1 MRRYTV
7 VQVDAFTTTPLQ
19 GNPCAVLPD
28 ARGLTDAEMQA
39 IAREMNL
46 SETAFVFPSDK
57 ADFRFRYF
65 TPAAEIPLAGH
76 PTISTAHVLVEEGR
90 IPLRDGQATFTMEL
104 NVGVLPVE
112 IVERSGHVTR
122 VVMTQKKPE
131 FGRTFEHAEVARV
144 FGLAVD
150 DLDARFA
157 PQVVSTGTPQL
168 MVLAQ
173 SLDVLKRI
181 HADFYALQEFSRRN
195 HFFSAHVFCLG
206 GFGPGADTHARH
218 YAPEGGIAEDPF
230 TGSASGGMG
239 AYIVH
244 HGILP
249 GPRFHIEQGHLCGR
263 PGEGDV
269 QVVGPRENIETVKVG
284 GPAITVMRGELELY
298 MALAFLPVSNVCH
311 S

>member
-1 MRRYTV
+1 MRRYTL
-7 VQVDAFTTTPLQ
+7 VQVDAFTTLPLQ

-28 ARGLTDAEMQA
+28 ARGLADAEMQA

-65 TPAAEIPLAGH
+65 TPATEIPLAGH

-90 IPLRDGQATFTMEL
+90 IPLKDGRAIFTMEL
-104 NVGVLPVE
+104 NVGVLPVQVAGRE
-112 IVERSGHVTR
+112 GNVTR

-131 FGRTFEHAEVARV
+131 FGRTFEHGEVASV
-144 FGLAVD
+144 FGLSTD
-150 DLDARFA
+150 DLDTRYP

-168 MVLAQ
+168 MALVK
-173 SLDVLKRI
+173 SLDVLRRI
-181 HADFYALQEFSRRN
+181 RADSNALKELCRRGE
-195 HFFSAHVFCLG
+195 FFSAHLFCLG
-206 GFGPGADTHARH
+206 GLAPNADTHARH
-218 YAPEGGIAEDPF
+218 YAPGAGIAEDPF

-244 HGILP
+244 HGIKP

-269 QVVGPRENIETVKVG
+269 EIVGPREDIQTVKVG
-284 GPAITVMRGELELY
+284 GPAVTVMRGELI
-298 MALAFLPVSNVCH
+298 V
-311 S
+311 

>member
-7 VQVDAFTTTPLQ
+7 VQVDAFTTQPLQ

-28 ARGLTDAEMQA
+28 ARGLTDAEMQS

-46 SETAFVFPSDK
+46 SETAFVFPSAQRK

-65 TPAAEIPLAGH
+65 TPVTEIPLAGH
-76 PTISTAHVLVEEGR
+76 PTIATAHVLVEEGR
-90 IPLRDGQATFTMEL
+90 VPLKDGRGTFMMEL

-112 IVERSGHVTR
+112 IVGREGNVTR
-122 VVMTQKKPE
+122 VVMTQKKPT
-131 FGRTFEHAEVARV
+131 FGRTFEHGQVASV
-144 FGLAVD
+144 FGLSVD
-150 DLDARFA
+150 DLDPRFP

-168 MVLAQ
+168 MTLVK
-173 SLDVLKRI
+173 SLDVLRRI
-181 HADFYALQEFSRRN
+181 HTDPHALEEFSKRGE
-195 HFFSAHVFCLG
+195 FFSAHLFCLG
-206 GFGPGADTHARH
+206 GISPNADTHARH
-218 YAPEGGIAEDPF
+218 FAPEAGISEDPF

-244 HGILP
+244 HGIKP

-269 QVVGPRENIETVKVG
+269 EVIGPRDDIQTVKVG
-284 GPAITVMRGELELY
+284 GPAITIMRGELL
-298 MALAFLPVSNVCH
+298 L
-311 S
+311 

>member
-1 MRRYTV
+1 MRHYTV
-7 VQVDAFTTTPLQ
+7 IQVDAFTTTPLQ

-39 IAREMNL
+39 ITREMNL
-46 SETAFVFPSDK
+46 SETAFVLPSDK

-65 TPAAEIPLAGH
+65 TPATEIPLAGH

-90 IPLRDGQATFTMEL
+90 ISLQDGRGAFTMEL

-112 IVERSGHVTR
+112 ITSRRGNVTH

-131 FGRTFEHAEVARV
+131 FGRTFTHAEVAAM
-144 FGLAVD
+144 FGLSVG
-150 DLDARFA
+150 DLDTRYP

-168 MVLAQ
+168 MVLVK

-181 HADFYALQEFSRRN
+181 HADFYALQEFSERSG
-195 HFFSAHVFCLG
+195 FFSAHVFCVG
-206 GFGPGADTHARH
+206 GFGPNADTHARH
-218 YAPEGGIAEDPF
+218 YAPEAGIAEDPF

-239 AYIVH
+239 AYIVQY
-244 HGILP
+244 GILP
-249 GPRFHIEQGHLCGR
+249 GLRFHIEQGHLCGR

-269 QVVGPRENIETVKVG
+269 QVVGPRNDIQTVKVG
-284 GPAITVMRGELELY
+284 GPAITVMRGELL
-298 MALAFLPVSNVCH
+298 V
-311 S
+311 

>member
-1 MRRYTV
+1 MRHYTV
-7 VQVDAFTTTPLQ
+7 VQVDAFTTQPLQ
-19 GNPCAVLPD
+19 GNPCAVLSD
-28 ARGLTDAEMQA
+28 ARGLTDAEMQS

-65 TPAAEIPLAGH
+65 TPVTEIPLAGH

-90 IPLRDGQATFTMEL
+90 VPLKDGQGDIHDGTQRRRAA
-104 NVGVLPVE
+104 GRDCGPRR
-112 IVERSGHVTR
+112 ERDARGDDAKETR
-122 VVMTQKKPE
+122 VRAHVRARP
-131 FGRTFEHAEVARV
+131 GRAPCSVLST
-144 FGLAVD
+144 D
-150 DLDARFA
+150 DLDTRYP

-168 MVLAQ
+168 MVLVK
-173 SLDVLKRI
+173 SLDVLRRI
-181 HADFYALQEFSRRN
+181 HADPHALEEFSRRGE
-195 HFFSAHVFCLG
+195 FFSAHLFCLG
-206 GFGPGADTHARH
+206 GISPNADTHARH
-218 YAPEGGIAEDPF
+218 YAPEAGIAEDPF

-269 QVVGPRENIETVKVG
+269 EVIGPRDDIQTVKVG
-284 GPAITVMRGELELY
+284 GPAITVMRGELL
-298 MALAFLPVSNVCH
+298 L
-311 S
+311 

>member
-7 VQVDAFTTTPLQ
+7 VQVDAFTTQPLQ

-28 ARGLTDAEMQA
+28 ARGLADAEMQA

-65 TPAAEIPLAGH
+65 TPATEIPLAGH
-76 PTISTAHVLVEEGR
+76 PTISTAHVLVEQGR
-90 IPLRDGQATFTMEL
+90 VPLKDGKATFTMEL
-104 NVGVLPVE
+104 DVGVLPVE
-112 IVERSGHVTR
+112 IAGRKGNVTR

-131 FGRTFEHAEVARV
+131 FGRTFDHAQVAAV
-144 FGLAVD
+144 FGLATD
-150 DLDARFA
+150 DLDVRFP

-168 MVLAQ
+168 MVLVQ
-173 SLDVLKRI
+173 SLDVLRRI
-181 HADFYALQEFSRRN
+181 RVDVHALREFSKRGG
-195 HFFSAHVFCLG
+195 FFSVHLFCLG
-206 GFGPGADTHARH
+206 GIGPNADTHARH
-218 YAPEGGIAEDPF
+218 FAPEAGISEDPF

-244 HGILP
+244 HGVQL

-269 QVVGPRENIETVKVG
+269 EVIGPCEDIQTVKVG
-284 GPAITVMRGELELY
+284 GPAVTVMRGELNL
-298 MALAFLPVSNVCH
+298 
-311 S
+311 

>member
-7 VQVDAFTTTPLQ
+7 IQVDAFTPTPLQ

-28 ARGLTDAEMQA
+28 ARGLTEVEMQA

-65 TPAAEIPLAGH
+65 TPATEIPLAGH
-76 PTISTAHVLVEEGR
+76 PTLSTAHVLVEEGR
-90 IPLRDGQATFTMEL
+90 IPLKDGKAIFTMEL

-112 IVERSGHVTR
+112 IVSREGNVTH

-131 FGRTFEHAEVARV
+131 FGRTFEHSEVAPI
-144 FGLAVD
+144 FGLSVD
-150 DLDARFA
+150 DLDTRFQ
-157 PQVVSTGTPQL
+157 PQIVSTGTPQL
-168 MVLAQ
+168 MVLVK

-181 HADFYALQEFSRRN
+181 HADFYALQEFSERN
-195 HFFSAHVFCLG
+195 KFFSAHVFCLG
-206 GFGPGADTHARH
+206 GFGPNADTHARH

-239 AYIVH
+239 AYIVR

-249 GPRFHIEQGHLCGR
+249 GSRFHIEQGHLCGR

-269 QVVGPRENIETVKVG
+269 EVIGPREDIATVKVG
-284 GPAITVMRGELELY
+284 GPAITVMRGELIL
-298 MALAFLPVSNVCH
+298 
-311 S
+311 

>member
-1 MRRYTV
+1 MRRYRF

-19 GNPCAVLPD
+19 GNPCAVFPD

-46 SETAFVFPSDK
+46 SETAFVLPSDK

-65 TPAAEIPLAGH
+65 TPATEIPLAGH
-76 PTISTAHVLVEEGR
+76 PTISTGHVLVEEGR
-90 IPLRDGQATFTMEL
+90 VPLQDGRAIFKMEL

-112 IVERSGHVTR
+112 IAGREGNVTH

-144 FGLAVD
+144 FGLARE
-150 DLDARFA
+150 DLDGRYP

-168 MVLAQ
+168 ITLVQ

-181 HADFYALQEFSRRN
+181 RVDVHGLGELCRRGE
-195 HFFSAHVFCLG
+195 FFSAHMFCLG
-206 GFGPGADTHARH
+206 GFSPSADTHARH
-218 YAPEGGIAEDPF
+218 YAPEAGIAEDPF

-244 HGILP
+244 HRVKP
-249 GPRFHIEQGHLCGR
+249 GSRFHIEQGHLCGR
-263 PGEGDV
+263 PGEGVVEVDGPPEDI
-269 QVVGPRENIETVKVG
+269 QVVRVG
-284 GPAITVMRGELELY
+284 GPAITVMRGELSL
-298 MALAFLPVSNVCH
+298 
-311 S
+311 

>member
-1 MRRYTV
+1 VRRYTV
-7 VQVDAFTTTPLQ
+7 VQVDAFTTMPLQ

-28 ARGLTDAEMQA
+28 ARGLSDAEMQA

-46 SETAFVFPSDK
+46 SETAFVFPSAR

-65 TPAAEIPLAGH
+65 TPATEIPLAGH

-90 IPLRDGQATFTMEL
+90 IPLKDGQAVFAMEL

-112 IVERSGHVTR
+112 ITGREGNVTR

-131 FGRTFEHAEVARV
+131 FGRTFEHGEVASV
-144 FGLAVD
+144 FGLSVD
-150 DLDARFA
+150 NLDTRFM
-157 PQVVSTGTPQL
+157 PQIVSTGTPQL
-168 MVLAQ
+168 MTLVK
-173 SLDVLKRI
+173 SLDVLERI
-181 HADFYALQEFSRRN
+181 HANYYALQELSE
-195 HFFSAHVFCLG
+195 HGGFFSAHVFCLG
-206 GFGPGADTHARH
+206 GFSPRADTHARH

-269 QVVGPRENIETVKVG
+269 QVIGPRENIQTVKVG
-284 GPAITVMRGELELY
+284 GPAITVMRGELSL
-298 MALAFLPVSNVCH
+298 
-311 S
+311 

>member
-7 VQVDAFTTTPLQ
+7 VQVDAFTTQPLQ
-19 GNPCAVLPD
+19 GNPCAVLSD
-28 ARGLTDAEMQA
+28 ARGLTHAEMQS

-65 TPAAEIPLAGH
+65 TPTTEIPLAGH

-90 IPLRDGQATFTMEL
+90 VPLKDGKATFTMEL

-112 IVERSGHVTR
+112 VVGYNAAGREGNVTH
-122 VVMTQKKPE
+122 VVMTQKKPA
-131 FGRTFEHAEVARV
+131 FGRTFEHAQVAAV
-144 FGLAVD
+144 FGLSTD
-150 DLDARFA
+150 DLDPRFP

-168 MVLAQ
+168 ITLVKSLNVL
-173 SLDVLKRI
+173 LRILVDLK
-181 HADFYALQEFSRRN
+181 ALEQFSKRGE
-195 HFFSAHVFCLG
+195 FFSAHLFCLG
-206 GFGPGADTHARH
+206 GIGPNADTHARH
-218 YAPEGGIAEDPF
+218 YAPEAGVAEDPF

-244 HGILP
+244 HGIKP
-249 GPRFHIEQGHLCGR
+249 GTHFHIEQGHLCGR

-269 QVVGPRENIETVKVG
+269 EVIGPRDDIQTVKVG
-284 GPAITVMRGELELY
+284 GPAITVMRGELL
-298 MALAFLPVSNVCH
+298 L
-311 S
+311 